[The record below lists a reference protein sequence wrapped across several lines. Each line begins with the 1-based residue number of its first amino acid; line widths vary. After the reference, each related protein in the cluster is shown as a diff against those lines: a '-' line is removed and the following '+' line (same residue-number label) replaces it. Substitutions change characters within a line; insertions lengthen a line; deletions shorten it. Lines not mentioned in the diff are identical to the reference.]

1 MAIEASRVFGMIVC
15 VTTHRQVALLARHAA
30 VLSGKRIRCLA
41 VARLGERRWF
51 EACLRMARGAI
62 ALIGTRAKLPLVPVG
77 VAVQAFAMTNG
88 CFEIGGLV
96 TFRTGNRFVLSF

>member
-41 VARLGERRWF
+41 VARLGERRRF
-51 EACLRMARGAI
+51 KAPLGMARGAI
-62 ALIGTRAKLPLVPVG
+62 ALIGTGAKLPLVRVA
-77 VAVQAFAMTNG
+77 VAVQAPAMIDG
-88 CFEIGGLV
+88 RFEIGGLV
-96 TFRTGNRFVLSF
+96 AF